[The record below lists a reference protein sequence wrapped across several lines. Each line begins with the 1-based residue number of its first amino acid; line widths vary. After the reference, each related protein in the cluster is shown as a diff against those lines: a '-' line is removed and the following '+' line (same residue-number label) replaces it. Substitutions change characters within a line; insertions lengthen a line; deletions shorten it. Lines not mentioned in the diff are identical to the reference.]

1 MVAKGSRMNRLAVVD
16 VETTGFGKLDRIV
29 EVGVVVLDGDTWD
42 VIDEYDTLVNPMRDM
57 GATHVHGITAS
68 MVEAAPTFDE
78 IAVSL
83 ASVLHGAVLVAHNLP
98 FDARMLRQ
106 DYART
111 GVTFDPGAGLD
122 TLSLAGERLPS
133 ACARYG
139 IAYTDAHWALADA
152 RAVAGILQ
160 ALEPDM
166 DCKCCQAHSLDTAM
180 RRTYSRMALD
190 GHEPAPTS
198 LRFSSLRYPTTATN
212 EIAYLDVL
220 DRFLSDRVLDDDER
234 AALADLSS
242 AMGISSHEQ
251 RYLHLDYM
259 QALIYAA
266 RRDNVVTEAE
276 HQYLVDIAHTLGL
289 SVADL
294 PPVTETA
301 TPSSLDGL
309 RVCFT
314 GSAVVNGQ
322 PLERRTLETMA
333 AQHGL
338 QPVASV
344 SKKGCDLLVA
354 ADASSA
360 SGKATKAREAGIL
373 VMSVADFLNQIAR

>member
-1 MVAKGSRMNRLAVVD
+1 
-16 VETTGFGKLDRIV
+16 
-29 EVGVVVLDGDTWD
+29 
-42 VIDEYDTLVNPMRDM
+42 
-57 GATHVHGITAS
+57 
-68 MVEAAPTFDE
+68 
-78 IAVSL
+78 
-83 ASVLHGAVLVAHNLP
+83 VLVAHNLP

-111 GVTFDPGAGLD
+111 GITFNPGAGLD
-122 TLSLAGERLPS
+122 TLSLAGERLPA

-139 IAYTDAHWALADA
+139 IPYTNEHWALADA

-160 ALEPDM
+160 ALEPNVNCES
-166 DCKCCQAHSLDTAM
+166 CKAHPLDAAM
-180 RRTYSRMALD
+180 RRTFSRMGLD
-190 GHEPAPTS
+190 GYELAPTP
-198 LRFSSLRYPTTATN
+198 LRVSSLRYPTTATN
-212 EIAYLDVL
+212 ELAYLDVL

-234 AALADLSS
+234 AALADLAS
-242 AMGISSHEQ
+242 AMGISGHEQ

-266 RRDNVVTEAE
+266 QRDNMVTEAE
-276 HQYLVDIAHTLGL
+276 HQYLVDIARTLGF
-289 SVADL
+289 SETDL

-301 TPSSLDGL
+301 RPSSLDGL

-314 GSAVVNGQ
+314 GSASVNGQ
-322 PLERRTLETMA
+322 PLERRTLEAMA
-333 AQHGL
+333 AQRGL
-338 QPVASV
+338 QPVANV

-360 SGKATKAREAGIL
+360 SGKAKKAREAGIP